1 MRLSELSLGKEAVV
15 VRIEGDPLLKRRLRD
30 MGLIKGEKVKVEHVA
45 PLGDPIDIIVKGTHI
60 SLRRSEAE
68 KIEVEPL

>member
-1 MRLSELSLGKEAVV
+1 VRLSELSLGKEAVV